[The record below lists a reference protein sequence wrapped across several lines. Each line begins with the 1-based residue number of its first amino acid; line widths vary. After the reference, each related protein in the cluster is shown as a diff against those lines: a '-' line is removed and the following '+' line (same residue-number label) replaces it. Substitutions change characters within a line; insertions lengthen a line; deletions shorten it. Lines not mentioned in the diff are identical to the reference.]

1 MPLERRQGLRV
12 SACLIEDVS
21 TSIKKLNIQKCEI
34 PLEPA
39 WEQQPH
45 GQDSWPGAWHHRQ
58 TKVGFSQPGSL
69 TFTGTYICLPR
80 FSQKEKKKNVLLHPA
95 QKKKAPFI
103 CRSLAGH
110 GRLPR
115 SWKTQGSPLTS
126 GTIKRSYLFWHAC
139 IFFPLWSFHF
149 CAFPSCHLM
158 FPFCCKKKSCQ
169 LPGQA
174 GLQPIQ
180 GERGEQAPPSR
191 LVYHQPPLPQ
201 LSPSTRHNTWAQPH
215 APCVNY
221 SLWPLFMIFSLS
233 PIIAVVCHTGER
245 DLKGFQK

>member
-80 FSQKEKKKNVLLHPA
+80 FSQKEKKKMFYCIQHKKRRLLSSAEVLQA
-95 QKKKAPFI
+95 MEDY
-103 CRSLAGH
+103 
-110 GRLPR
+110 
-115 SWKTQGSPLTS
+115 QGVERHRVPLSP
-126 GTIKRSYLFWHAC
+126 
-139 IFFPLWSFHF
+139 
-149 CAFPSCHLM
+149 
-158 FPFCCKKKSCQ
+158 
-169 LPGQA
+169 
-174 GLQPIQ
+174 
-180 GERGEQAPPSR
+180 QAPSGGPTSFDM
-191 LVYHQPPLPQ
+191 LASSSH
-201 LSPSTRHNTWAQPH
+201 
-215 APCVNY
+215 CG
-221 SLWPLFMIFSLS
+221 LFISVLFLLA
-233 PIIAVVCHTGER
+233 I
-245 DLKGFQK
+245 